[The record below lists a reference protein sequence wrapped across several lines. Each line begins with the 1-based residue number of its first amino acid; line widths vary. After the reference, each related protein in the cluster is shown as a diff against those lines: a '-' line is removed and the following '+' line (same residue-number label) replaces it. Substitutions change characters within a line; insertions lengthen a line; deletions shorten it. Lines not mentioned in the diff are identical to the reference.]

1 MRVSELSQATGVPVA
16 TIKYYLR
23 EGLLPRGETT
33 TSPNQASYGDEHVA
47 RLRLIRSLLDVG
59 GLSVA
64 TVRDVLAAVDD
75 PGTSLHDVLGRT
87 VGTVTAAGADPD
99 DEHHARA
106 RARLAGLLDD
116 RGWHVSA
123 QAPAREA
130 AVAALAT
137 IYRLGLEN
145 LDGLA
150 DVYASVAEQVAEA
163 DLGSVVQVADRD
175 LRVQTALVGTV
186 VGDALFAA
194 LRRMAQEHTSAKHFP
209 PAQDQEQR

>member
-1 MRVSELSQATGVPVA
+1 VRVSELSQATGVPVP

-33 TSPNQASYGDEHVA
+33 TSPNQASYGDAHVT

-64 TVRDVLAAVDD
+64 TVRDVLLAVDD
-75 PGTSLHDVLGRT
+75 PDTSLHDVLGRT
-87 VGTVTAAGADPD
+87 VRTVTAAGADPD

-106 RARLAGLLDD
+106 RTRLDALVADL
-116 RGWHVSA
+116 GWQVSA
-123 QAPAREA
+123 QAPARAA
-130 AVAALAT
+130 AVSALAT

-150 DVYASVAEQVAEA
+150 DVYARAAEQVAEA
-163 DLGSVVQVADRD
+163 DLGSVARVADRD

-186 VGDALFAA
+186 VGDALLAA

-209 PAQDQEQR
+209 PEQEQR